1 MWHRRYDSQQQTPTD
16 QLLPAWESKSVPA
29 EGFDPPTTGLKV
41 PRSNQAELSR
51 RLRTEDASSDVNTPR
66 LRAQTSASLRGH
78 GAQKVGGKRARR
90 TNTFIIRGEVEH
102 PARWVWVPS
111 FRVRCFSAAA
121 FGGVQVCAAKPVR
134 RRLQYR

>member
-51 RLRTEDASSDVNTPR
+51 RLRTENASSDVNTPR

-78 GAQKVGGKRARR
+78 GAQKVGGKRARAQ
-90 TNTFIIRGEVEH
+90 ILYH
-102 PARWVWVPS
+102 PWRSRAPS
-111 FRVRCFSAAA
+111 AM
-121 FGGVQVCAAKPVR
+121 GVGA
-134 RRLQYR
+134 